1 VIDNPKVY
9 LRSRNPAPYFN
20 TYLKRNPKKKIKS
33 SKFCNYI
40 LSDNLNYK
48 NDINFWKSI
57 EFTYCQNLNGLLN
70 EIPKKLLENKSLSDE
85 IKYVKIFRTNNKQ
98 LLVKIFNAN
107 KNDLYNV
114 VKKYLPQNKFND
126 RYLVK
131 KMVEIDT
138 DTISL
143 IGEKLKNNKK
153 FMKEIW
159 K

>member
-1 VIDNPKVY
+1 MNFRTYFFLINTFLHLIKHIVKIVVNYFFIDI
-9 LRSRNPAPYFN
+9 F
-20 TYLKRNPKKKIKS
+20 
-33 SKFCNYI
+33 
-40 LSDNLNYK
+40 
-48 NDINFWKSI
+48 
-57 EFTYCQNLNGLLN
+57 
-70 EIPKKLLENKSLSDE
+70 
-85 IKYVKIFRTNNKQ
+85 VKIFRTNNKQ